1 MKWSE
6 NTPTT
11 KQQPRKH
18 PTQVKPHTQ
27 AFQAYKVVVV
37 SGRGKWTYKAFEETM
52 YAIENNNTTLRKAS
66 ELQSIPLNSLFNHLN
81 DKT

>member
-18 PTQVKPHTQ
+18 HAQVKPHTQ
-27 AFQAYKVVVV
+27 ALQAYRIIVVN
-37 SGRGKWTYKAFEETM
+37 GRGKWTYEAFEETM
-52 YAIENNNTTLRKAS
+52 DIIENDNTALKKANG
-66 ELQSIPLNSLFNHLN
+66 LQSIPLNSLFNHLN